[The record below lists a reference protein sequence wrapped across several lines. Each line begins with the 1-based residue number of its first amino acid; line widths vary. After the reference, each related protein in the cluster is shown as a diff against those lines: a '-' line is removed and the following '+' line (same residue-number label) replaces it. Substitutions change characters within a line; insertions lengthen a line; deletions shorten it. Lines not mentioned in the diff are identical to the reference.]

1 MGVWVC
7 HVSKPLQHI
16 FNLKDSILQGKFVN
30 SKVTKPGNTKI
41 LKTNFVDSLVVG
53 FMENTIVKT
62 GYVKRRLIIHQCQ
75 RGNMKKIIIII
86 LMISFILPVASY
98 GQQKEEVKKRYFIS
112 YAVHTLMNDGSM
124 GSQGRV
130 IHATFGN
137 IEISLVREISSSDIV
152 AIQQELQKQYPGR
165 RVVVLYFQ
173 EFK

>member
-1 MGVWVC
+1 
-7 HVSKPLQHI
+7 
-16 FNLKDSILQGKFVN
+16 
-30 SKVTKPGNTKI
+30 
-41 LKTNFVDSLVVG
+41 
-53 FMENTIVKT
+53 
-62 GYVKRRLIIHQCQ
+62 
-75 RGNMKKIIIII
+75 MKKIIIII

-137 IEISLVREISSSDIV
+137 IEMSLVREINSNDIV
-152 AIQQELQKQYPGR
+152 AIQQEIQKQYPGR
-165 RVVVLYFQ
+165 QVVVLYFQ